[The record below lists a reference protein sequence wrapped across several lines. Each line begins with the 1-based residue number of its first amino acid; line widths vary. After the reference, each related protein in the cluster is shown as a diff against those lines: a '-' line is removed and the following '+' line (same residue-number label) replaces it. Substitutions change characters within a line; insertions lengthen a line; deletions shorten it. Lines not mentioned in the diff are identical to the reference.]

1 MTEEQTSA
9 PVDILNKMFMVPRD
23 LAELTDPQSMS
34 FMPVTAGWYWLF
46 SILTIAVIVL
56 GFRHY
61 YRKRRDL
68 WRREA
73 LSLLQDLEVA
83 GEVQNLPVLIK
94 RVLLV
99 HVPRAELS
107 QASGSAWLKQ
117 VNRINSQLGINQE
130 HIDFVNGPTQHLAD
144 VAYRVNH
151 DIPDNELT
159 ALYSIVRQWIK
170 ELPHV

>member
-23 LAELTDPQSMS
+23 LAELTDPQSIS
-34 FMPVTAGWYWLF
+34 YMPETSGWYWLF
-46 SILTIAVIVL
+46 SILTVVVVVL

-61 YRKRRDL
+61 HRKRRDL

-73 LSLLQDLEVA
+73 LDLLQDLEVA
-83 GEVQNLPVLIK
+83 GEVHNLPVLIK

-107 QASGSAWLKQ
+107 QASGSAWLEQ
-117 VNRINSQLGINQE
+117 VNRINSKLGVNQAQ
-130 HIDFVNGPTQHLAD
+130 IDFVNGPTQHLAD

-151 DIPDNELT
+151 DIPENELT